1 MNSNKSNFWVLLF
14 LLLIIVS
21 GIWSFMALKVSEN
34 LDNSIPNKAAF
45 QALKPILEKG
55 KKNIIFSLQI
65 EPNTPVFEIKQQVD
79 SLVTVLETNTDNHLN
94 QINYE
99 SDVDPDE
106 FSTFFHNHLYLFL
119 DSSDYHEIE
128 QKLNIDSINQI
139 MINNKKS
146 LSTPEGI
153 ALKDWIIK
161 DPLHFMSYGYNKFK
175 LGALSEEMMHNE
187 GLFISKNKRQVYVY
201 AKLNYN
207 SSNSQLNKTFES
219 KLSELKS
226 QWNTTH
232 TDYQLDYFGTFLIAN
247 ANAIQIEKD
256 IKTTLTIAIILIV
269 TLLFYYYRN
278 VVMLVFFTLPA
289 LFGVLSAFLGM
300 YLWQGSIS
308 GIALGAGAVVLGIV
322 VDYSFHFFS
331 QFKQSKNAFDTRK
344 QIFLPLLVSGS
355 TTIIAFLALTFAQSE
370 VLHDFGLFAAFS
382 LTGALFFVLVFLPSL
397 LQPFE
402 SKINFE
408 NANQLDRW
416 FDKIKIEPQGRA
428 KWLVPIILLLSVAFY
443 FAATDI
449 QFESDLN
456 KINYYPSNLK
466 AAELK
471 HQNIDPDFEKRIN
484 FLVEDATNNE
494 AASQNQKLYQI
505 LDQNRAEYGITE
517 LNSLGLLLVSK
528 EVQEQKINQ
537 WLQFWDA
544 HKNLSSQLVLKTADS
559 LGFNSSAF
567 TPFTQWINDT
577 PKTENLFDFITKSN
591 SLSELLLPHSSIQNN
606 YSIVTSLVIKKEK
619 YQVLKDA
626 FKNNKNAILVDG
638 SGVMAALTEVVKD
651 DFNYLLLFASSLV
664 LVALLLIYGS
674 VELTL
679 VSFIPIAL
687 SWVWILGIAALLDF
701 KFNFVNIILITFIFG
716 LGDDFAI
723 FITDG
728 LQTKYKFGRKV
739 LGHYK
744 AGIVLSS
751 ASTIIGTGVLIFAKH
766 PAIKSIA
773 GISVTGIL
781 TIVFISFFV
790 QPLLFH
796 FFITRRT
803 NEGKPPVTILGIII
817 SIIGYSV
824 FILGSLTAVI
834 SGLIIRSIP
843 GASTS
848 WKKRTIH
855 KMLQGTTG
863 FMLDFLFTTTKRY
876 YHMENLDFS
885 KPSIIIANHASF
897 FDILA
902 LARLNPNMV
911 MMVNSWVYNSGL
923 FGNLVRYADFIPTTM
938 SMEENLPKI
947 RELTNKGYSIAI
959 FPEGRRSVDGKIGRF
974 HKGAFLLA
982 EKLKMDIT
990 PIILHGYAYTMPKY
1004 DYNLKNSYLST
1015 YVLPRIKHDDN
1026 RFGNTYKERAKQ
1038 IGAYFKEEYKMVAD
1052 TCGAL
1057 DYQYV
1062 PLLFSYK
1069 YKGPIL
1075 EWYFRI
1081 KWKFEKQHYE
1091 NYYQLIGNGKK
1102 RIYDLGC
1109 GYGFLSHFLK
1119 LRAEEFEVFGFDY
1132 DEDKVAVAQNSY
1144 LKSDGIEFAHADIS
1158 TVQPKNA
1165 NVVIIADTLHYL
1177 TEDKQIQ
1184 TLKNVDKGLLP
1195 GGVLLIRDGLSDLGN
1210 SHEWTQNS
1218 EKWST
1223 RIMKFNKVKND
1234 LHFFS
1239 KTFIENWAAKNGYH
1253 ISFDMQSENSS
1264 NTLMILRK
1272 E

>member
-1 MNSNKSNFWVLLF
+1 MNSNRSKFWVLLF
-14 LLLIIVS
+14 LFLIIAS
-21 GIWSFMALKVSEN
+21 GIWSFMALRVSEN

-45 QALKPILEKG
+45 QALKPILDKG
-55 KKNIIFSLQI
+55 KKNIIFSIQI
-65 EPNTPVFEIKQQVD
+65 EPSTPIYVVKQQVD
-79 SLVTVLETNTDNHLN
+79 SLVNLLKNKTGKHLS

-99 SDVDPDE
+99 SDVDPDD
-106 FSTFFHNHLYLFL
+106 FGDFFYRHLHLFL
-119 DSSDYHEIE
+119 DSSDYQKIE
-128 QKLNIDSINQI
+128 QKLNSDSINQI

-161 DPLHFMSYGYNKFK
+161 DPLHLMSFGYEKFK
-175 LGALSEEMMHNE
+175 LGALSEDLMNNE
-187 GLFISKNKRQVYVY
+187 GLFISKNKKQVFVY

-207 SSNSQLNKTFES
+207 SSNSSLNKKFEAQ
-219 KLSELKS
+219 LSELKTE
-226 QWNTTH
+226 WNSTH
-232 TDYQLDYFGTFLIAN
+232 AEYQLDYFGTFLIAN

-256 IKTTLTIAIILIV
+256 IKTTLTIAIILIAL
-269 TLLFYYYRN
+269 LLFYYYRN
-278 VVMLVFFTLPA
+278 LVMLIFFTLPA

-300 YLWQGSIS
+300 YLWQGTIS

-331 QFKQSKNAFDTRK
+331 QFKQSENAYETRK

-382 LTGALFFVLVFLPSL
+382 LTGALLFVLAFLPSL

-402 SKINFE
+402 SKINFK

-428 KWLVPIILLLSVAFY
+428 KWLVPLILILSVGFY
-443 FAATDI
+443 FAASDI

-456 KINYYPSNLK
+456 KINYYPRELK
-466 AAELK
+466 TSELK
-471 HQNIDPDFEKRIN
+471 HQNIDPDLEKRIN
-484 FLVEDATNNE
+484 FLVEGENNNL
-494 AASQNQKLYQI
+494 AASKNQNLYQQ
-505 LDQNRAEYGITE
+505 LDKNRAAFGITE
-517 LNSLGLLLVSK
+517 LNSLGLLLVS
-528 EVQEQKINQ
+528 EENQQAKINQ
-537 WLQFWDA
+537 WLQFWDT
-544 HKNLSSQLVLKTADS
+544 HREQSSDLVLKTADS

-567 TPFTQWINDT
+567 NPFNQWIQNV
-577 PKTENLFDFITKSN
+577 PETENLFNFITESK
-591 SLSELLLPHSSIQNN
+591 SLSELLLPHSRIQGN
-606 YSIVTSLVIKKEK
+606 YSIVTSLVVKKEK
-619 YQVLKDA
+619 YLELKKA
-626 FKNNKNAILVDG
+626 FQNNNNAILIDG
-638 SGVMAALTEVVKD
+638 SGIMAALTEVVKD

-674 VELTL
+674 IELTL
-679 VSFIPIAL
+679 ISFIPIAL

-701 KFNFVNIILITFIFG
+701 KFNFVNIILVTFIFG

-728 LQTKYKFGRKV
+728 LQTKYKYGRKV

-803 NEGKPPVTILGIII
+803 IAKKPPVTILGIII
-817 SIIGYSV
+817 SIVGYSV
-824 FILGSLTAVI
+824 FILGSLLAVV

-843 GASTS
+843 GANTA
-848 WKKRTIH
+848 WKKRVIH
-855 KMLQGTTG
+855 KMLQGVTG

-885 KPSIIIANHASF
+885 NPSIIIANHASF

-923 FGNLVRYADFIPTTM
+923 FGNLVRYADFIPTTV
-938 SMEENLPKI
+938 SMEENLPKMEKLI
-947 RELTNKGYSIAI
+947 KEGYSIAI
-959 FPEGRRSVDGKIGRF
+959 FPEGRRSVNGKIGRF

-982 EKLKMDIT
+982 EKLKLDIT
-990 PIILHGYAYTMPKY
+990 PVILHGYAYTMPKY

-1015 YVLPRIKHDDN
+1015 YVLPRIKYDDP
-1026 RFGNTYKERAKQ
+1026 RFGSTYKERAKH
-1038 IGAYFKEEYKMVAD
+1038 IGSYFKEEYKVVVD

-1075 EWYFRI
+1075 EWYFRV
-1081 KWKFEKQHYE
+1081 KWKFEKNHYE
-1091 NYYQLIGNGKK
+1091 NYYQLIGTGKK

-1119 LRAEEFEVFGFDY
+1119 LREEEFEVFGFDY

-1144 LKSDGIEFAHADIS
+1144 LKTEGIEFAHADIA
-1158 TVQPKNA
+1158 TVKPENA

-1177 TEDKQIQ
+1177 TEEMQTQ
-1184 TLKNVDKGLLP
+1184 TLENVDKGLLS
-1195 GGVLLIRDGLSDLGN
+1195 GGLLLIRDGLSDVGS

-1223 RIMKFNKVKND
+1223 RIMKFNKVTND

-1239 KTFIENWAAKNGYH
+1239 KAFIETWAAKNGYS

-1272 E
+1272 I